1 MKWFLIQSI
10 FLAALAFGL
19 GALFHRLTWRKTSG
33 ASASTSTD
41 INRFGG
47 ATDAAASGAAS
58 ATAKTA
64 SSSGSTA
71 DLGAR
76 TAELNAIK
84 AEHAKL
90 LLERDAKVKE
100 LSALSF
106 AHTASKATLAERDAS
121 LASVTSELDEAKVA
135 ASVSGTELHG
145 LTGLIDTHRG
155 RVAELENSLA
165 AATADN
171 DAALAA
177 QRSDFEARLSAV
189 KEEHDGQLHKVRAE
203 HDASVAQLRLDHEGS
218 LAKVSTDHQSQL
230 QSFAGSH
237 EKAVADSGAA
247 HAAALSALAA
257 DHERQVVSLRADH
270 DRITQEVHGERD
282 RSLSGLRGDH
292 EKALADL
299 RRRSDTAEAEL
310 TKARAE
316 ADGHQGELVK
326 VRTELEAKHAE
337 VQSLAADLSSA
348 QLRAVDDLEVIEGIG
363 PTMAKALNADGI
375 RTFVAVRDSTETT
388 LRAAV
393 QKAGLN
399 FAPSIPTWSKQA
411 AYLVSGDEEG
421 FKAYADY
428 LVAGVDP
435 AGLTTVAGNDGH
447 YGSAAVE
454 SVVATENLGSDDAF
468 EGSEVAA
475 DDLLRIEGVG
485 PKISELLMGGGVRT
499 FRRLAA
505 MPEDSVRSIVHAG
518 GISFVPSIGSWAA
531 QAALLRDGDEAGFQA
546 LVDKLVAGRDEAR

>member
-33 ASASTSTD
+33 ASTSTSTD

-47 ATDAAASGAAS
+47 ATDGAATGTARAAA
-58 ATAKTA
+58 
-64 SSSGSTA
+64 SSGSTG

-106 AHTASKATLAERDAS
+106 AHTASTATLAERDTS
-121 LASVTSELDEAKVA
+121 LASVTKELDEAKVA
-135 ASVSGTELHG
+135 ASASGTERQS
-145 LTGLIDTHRG
+145 LTGQIDTHRG
-155 RVAELENSLA
+155 RVAELENSLV

-177 QRSDFEARLSAV
+177 LRSDFEARLSAA
-189 KEEHDGQLHKVRAE
+189 KADHDAQLHKVRAE

-218 LAKVSTDHQSQL
+218 LAKVTTDHQTQL
-230 QSFAGSH
+230 QGFAGSH

-270 DRITQEVHGERD
+270 DRLTQEVHGERD
-282 RSLSGLRGDH
+282 RTLSGLRGDH

-310 TKARAE
+310 TKARTE
-316 ADGHQGELVK
+316 ADGHKTELVK

-363 PTMAKALNADGI
+363 PAMAKALNADGI

-393 QKAGLN
+393 QKAGLK

-411 AYLVSGDEEG
+411 AYLVSGDDEG
-421 FKAYADY
+421 FKAYTDY

-435 AGLTTVAGNDGH
+435 AGLTTAAGNDGH

-454 SVVATENLGSDDAF
+454 SVAATENLGSDEAF
-468 EGSEVAA
+468 EGTEVAA